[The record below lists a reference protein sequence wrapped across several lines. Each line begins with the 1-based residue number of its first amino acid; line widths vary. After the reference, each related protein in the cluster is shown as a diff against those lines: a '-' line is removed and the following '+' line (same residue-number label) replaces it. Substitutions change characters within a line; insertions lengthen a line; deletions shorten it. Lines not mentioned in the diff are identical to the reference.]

1 MTTEAYKAQVQLL
14 VRVLPFVAAEDCFAL
29 KGGTAINL
37 FVRDLPRLSVDIDLA
52 YLPVADRPASL
63 AAIEAALLRI
73 KTAIEGGIPG
83 ATVSTS
89 RTQPENKIVKLVV
102 AIQGAQ
108 IKIEVTP
115 VLRGSVFPAVPMA
128 VTDSVQTAFGFAEI
142 QVLSFADLYAGKL
155 VAALDRQHPRDLFD
169 ARDLLANEGVDEN
182 LRRAFLV
189 YLISHKRPVAELLAC
204 RPKLLQPEFDTNFA
218 GMTDETVTVAD
229 LEAVRTTLVETLVA
243 QMPASHRNLLL
254 SVETGQPDW
263 TLVDIPGAADLPAV
277 KWRLQ
282 NIQGLDAQRR
292 AANAAELT
300 HVLTAAGNAAR

>member
-1 MTTEAYKAQVQLL
+1 MTTEVYKAQVQLL

-52 YLPVADRPASL
+52 YLPVADRAASL
-63 AAIEAALLRI
+63 ADIEAALLRI

-83 ATVSTS
+83 ATVTTS

-102 AIQGAQ
+102 AIPGAQ

-115 VLRGSVFPAVPMA
+115 VLRGSVFPAVLMA

-169 ARDLLANEGVDEN
+169 ARALLANEGVDED
-182 LRRAFLV
+182 LRCAFLV
-189 YLISHKRPVAELLAC
+189 YLISHKRPVAELLGC
-204 RPKLLQPEFDTNFA
+204 RPKPLQPEFDTNFA

-229 LEAVRTTLVETLVA
+229 LEAVRTKLVETLAA

-282 NIQGLDAQRR
+282 NILGLDAQRR
-292 AANAAELT
+292 AANVTELT